1 MQHFVI
7 TRFNIA
13 SPGRE
18 VAIRNTPGWL
28 GRRFDLFE
36 AYCLPSM
43 AAQLPGHFK
52 WLIYFDEKTPDT
64 FRARIEQARKQVAFE
79 PIFVGPS
86 RMSRVVSD
94 VKARLETNQGRLVT
108 TRLDNDDAVS
118 RDFLERIRGEA
129 KALPDRTII
138 NFREGIAL
146 NNGRLF
152 AAADPSNPFASLVER
167 AADAETIWAV
177 SHTELGTRFPIR
189 QIITEPCWLQVVHG
203 ENVSNRIKSR
213 RLADKDIAARFALS
227 PEVTIHAT
235 SSGALLLDRMLIYP
249 MRTLREMAIRRAK
262 MILRR

>member
-18 VAIRNTPGWL
+18 VAIRNAPGWL

-43 AAQLPGHFK
+43 AAQQPGDFR
-52 WLIYFDEKTPDT
+52 WLIYFDENTPDA
-64 FRARIEQARKQVAFE
+64 FRDRIERARKIAAFD
-79 PIFVGPS
+79 PIFVGPFA
-86 RMSRVVSD
+86 MSMAAMD
-94 VKARLETNQGRLVT
+94 VRARLETTEGRLIT

-118 RDFLERIRGEA
+118 RDFLQRVRDEA
-129 KALPDRTII
+129 DALPDGTII
-138 NFREGIAL
+138 NFREGVAL

-177 SHTELGTRFPIR
+177 SHTELGTRFPIQ
-189 QIITEPCWLQVVHG
+189 QIVTTPCWLQVVHG
-203 ENVSNRIKSR
+203 ENVTNRIKSR
-213 RLADKDIAARFALS
+213 RLGDKDVVTRFALS
-227 PEVTIHAT
+227 PDVTIHAT
-235 SSGALLLDRMLIYP
+235 SGGAMMLDRMLVYP
-249 MRTLREMAIRRAK
+249 LRRLREFAIKVAK
-262 MILRR
+262 KVLRR